1 MDQGFVVISVAFD
14 CGGAAAAGPW
24 IELAKPAHPSLI
36 DVEHR
41 VAELY
46 EMVNVPMAV
55 WIDESGRIVRP
66 AEPSGSSDGFRQMD
80 RATKA
85 LAPEIMAE
93 YGRRAQ
99 VYKDALRDWV
109 RRGAESE
116 YALPAGDVAS
126 RTLGP
131 SNADAR
137 AHTCFALGR
146 YLAQNGRAAE
156 AQALFAEAVQLAPEN
171 WSIRRQALWF
181 ESPEAAGGPKF
192 WSAVDALGRRR
203 YYRPVRMRGLDER

>member
-1 MDQGFVVISVAFD
+1 MISVAFD
-14 CGGAAAAGPW
+14 SGGAAAAKPW
-24 IELAKPAHPSLI
+24 IDLAKPTHPSLI

-55 WIDESGRIVRP
+55 WIDEAGRIVRP
-66 AEPSGSSDGFRQMD
+66 AEPSGASDGFRQMD
-80 RATKA
+80 RKTFA
-85 LAPEIMAE
+85 LANEIMAE

-109 RRGAESE
+109 RRGAASE
-116 YALPAGDVAS
+116 HVLAAGEVAS
-126 RTLGP
+126 RTHGP
-131 SNADAR
+131 SEADAR
-137 AHTCFALGR
+137 AHACFALGR
-146 YLAQNGRAAE
+146 YLAQSGRSDE
-156 AQALFAEAVQLAPEN
+156 AQVCFAEAVRLAPEN

-181 ESPEAAGGPKF
+181 ESPEAPGGPKF
-192 WSAVDALGRRR
+192 WSAVDALGEQS

>member
-1 MDQGFVVISVAFD
+1 MITVAFD
-14 CGGAAAAGPW
+14 SGGSEASRPW
-24 IELAKPAHPSLI
+24 NELAKPTHPSLI

-55 WIDESGRIVRP
+55 WIDEAGRIVRP
-66 AEPSGSSDGFRQMD
+66 AEPSGASDGFRQMD
-80 RATKA
+80 RKTFA

-109 RRGAESE
+109 LRGPESD
-116 YALPAGDVAS
+116 YALPAGEVAS
-126 RTLGP
+126 RTRGP
-131 SNADAR
+131 SEADAC

-146 YLAQNGRAAE
+146 FLAQNGRAAE
-156 AQALFAEAVQLAPEN
+156 AQACFAEAVQLAPEN

-181 ESPEAAGGPKF
+181 ESPEAPGGPKF
-192 WSAVDALGRRR
+192 WSAVDALGARR
-203 YYRPVRMRGLDER
+203 YYRPVRMRGLDES

>member
-1 MDQGFVVISVAFD
+1 VISVAFD
-14 CGGAAAAGPW
+14 SGGAAASRPW
-24 IELAKPAHPSLI
+24 LELAKPTHPSLI
-36 DVEHR
+36 DVEHC

-55 WIDESGRIVRP
+55 WIDERGRIVRP
-66 AEPSGSSDGFRQMD
+66 AEPSGSSDGFRKMD
-80 RATKA
+80 RKTFA

-109 RRGAESE
+109 RRGADSQHV
-116 YALPAGDVAS
+116 LSTRDVAT
-126 RTLGP
+126 RTVGP
-131 SNADAR
+131 SEADAR
-137 AHTCFALGR
+137 AHAYFALGR
-146 YLAQNGRAAE
+146 FLAQSGRGDE
-156 AQALFAEAVQLAPEN
+156 AQSAFAEAVRLAPEN

-181 ESPEAAGGPKF
+181 ESPEAPGGPKF
-192 WSAVDALGRRR
+192 WAAVDALGERG

>member
-1 MDQGFVVISVAFD
+1 VITVAFD
-14 CGGAAAAGPW
+14 SGGADVARPW
-24 IELAKPAHPSLI
+24 ISLARPTHPSLI

-55 WIDESGRIVRP
+55 WIDEQGRIVRP
-66 AEPSGSSDGFRQMD
+66 AEPSGSNDGFRSMD
-80 RATKA
+80 RVNFS

-93 YGRRAQ
+93 YARRAQ

-116 YALPAGDVAS
+116 YALPLGDVAS
-126 RTLGP
+126 RTVVP
-131 SNADAR
+131 SAADAR
-137 AHTCFALGR
+137 AHAEFTLAR
-146 YLAQNGRAAE
+146 YLAQNGRADE
-156 AQALFAEAVQLAPEN
+156 ARVHFDEAVRLAPEN

-181 ESPEAAGGPKF
+181 ESPEAPGGPKF
-192 WSAVDALGRRR
+192 WSAVDALAERR
-203 YYRPVRMRGLDER
+203 YYPPVRMRGLDDA

>member
-1 MDQGFVVISVAFD
+1 MVITVAFES
-14 CGGAAAAGPW
+14 GGASAARPW
-24 IELAKPAHPSLI
+24 IELAKPTHPALV

-55 WIDESGRIVRP
+55 WIDEAGRIVRP
-66 AEPSGSSDGFRQMD
+66 AEPSGASDGFRQMN
-80 RATKA
+80 RETFA
-85 LAPEIMAE
+85 LAPEIMTE

-116 YALPAGDVAS
+116 HVLSAQEVAA

-131 SNADAR
+131 SAADAR
-137 AHTCFALGR
+137 AHACFALAR
-146 YLAQNGRAAE
+146 FLAENGRADE
-156 AQALFAEAVQLAPEN
+156 AHAHFAEAVRLAPEN

-181 ESPEAAGGPKF
+181 ESPEAPGGPKF
-192 WSAVDALGRRR
+192 WSAVDALGARR
-203 YYRPVRMRGLDER
+203 YYRPVRMRGLDAI

>member
-1 MDQGFVVISVAFD
+1 VISVAFD
-14 CGGAAAAGPW
+14 SGGAAAARPW
-24 IELAKPAHPSLI
+24 IELAKPTHPSLI
-36 DVEHR
+36 DAEHR
-41 VAELY
+41 VAELF

-80 RATKA
+80 RKTFA

-109 RRGAESE
+109 RRGSASD
-116 YALPAGDVAS
+116 YALSADEVAA
-126 RTLGP
+126 RTRAP
-131 SNADAR
+131 SDADAR
-137 AHTCFALGR
+137 AHTCFTLGR
-146 YLAQNGRAAE
+146 HLAQNGREAE
-156 AQALFAEAVQLAPEN
+156 AQAFFVEALKLAPEN

-181 ESPEAAGGPKF
+181 ESPEAPGGPKF
-192 WSAVDALGRRR
+192 WSAVDSLGPRP
-203 YYRPVRMRGLDER
+203 YYRPVRMRGLDEP